1 MRSWLYE
8 TTATERK
15 LYAFF
20 QARWRDMHEPDFR
33 KPVVRIQ
40 KVVDAWENH
49 LVSLGMNFSKGA
61 DKPNPRNPE
70 DKNHYVVDP
79 ASPLD
84 EKYIVV
90 SPELAT
96 KILSLGYMP

>member
-8 TTATERK
+8 TTPTERK
-15 LYAFF
+15 LFGVL
-20 QARWRDMHEPDFR
+20 QKRWMRLRR
-33 KPVVRIQ
+33 KPIIRIIQ
-40 KVVDAWENH
+40 LRDDWEREIT
-49 LVSLGMNFSKGA
+49 SLGMTFSKENG
-61 DKPNPRNPE
+61 PWRPHE

-90 SPELAT
+90 PDELAL
-96 KILSLGYMP
+96 KILVLGDLP